1 MSERHSGSLS
11 KSAVKQIRTVDVDF
25 TYTRPGSHSQV
36 GRRRGRDFEESVPSH
51 GVGISVVP
59 NSINN
64 ASSFVDQVDRPIN
77 SRPSGIVAPVMTS
90 ENFPSLGG
98 NSSKGASN
106 TGMMQLCKK

>member
-64 ASSFVDQVDRPIN
+64 ASSFVDQVDGAIN
-77 SRPSGIVAPVMTS
+77 PRPSGIVAPVMTS